1 MLRYV
6 VANLD
11 LHCFVF
17 VAKKRLKACMGKR
30 HMLTQIILSRDLNH
44 QLMRIT
50 NILDRGQT

>member
-1 MLRYV
+1 
-6 VANLD
+6 
-11 LHCFVF
+11 
-17 VAKKRLKACMGKR
+17 MGKR